1 MRRSSSAAGAP
12 HRIARGATDVAAA
25 YDDDEDDPEDDDK
38 DGSEDDGNDED
49 EDDSG
54 ERWEVTVDLRPT
66 KFLNWRPIGGNVY
79 AKRDDRT
86 TAHRQG
92 FRVYSG

>member
-1 MRRSSSAAGAP
+1 MRAAGPP

-25 YDDDEDDPEDDDK
+25 YDDDKDDPEDE
-38 DGSEDDGNDED
+38 DGG
-49 EDDSG
+49 G

-66 KFLNWRPIGGNVY
+66 KFLHWLPIGGNVY
-79 AKRDDRT
+79 GKRDDRA

-92 FRVYSG
+92 FRVHSR